1 MPFWYYPLYS
11 TSFIGLLK
19 LYKKMMTL
27 KKFYFLNN
35 HLIQVLLYLI
45 LLYSHTQFTALLFL
59 DFLLLLLRLCNLLV
73 DLRLVLRS
81 LNTTAPSL
89 FNHTPPAFAYVR
101 VFLLCLLIL
110 QQLAINLPVI
120 LFYLLFKVI

>member
-19 LYKKMMTL
+19 LYQKMMTV

-45 LLYSHTQFTALLFL
+45 LLYSHTQFSALLFL

-81 LNTTAPSL
+81 LNTTAPLL